1 MSRVILAGALI
12 VVGALVPVA
21 AKPDEVAVAKPK
33 AVDRPVLSFDDK
45 AVMEKLDEIWT
56 EYESR
61 IAGQN
66 AAIEEELKRL
76 RALAQKKGDIEEVKL
91 WDGREKQW
99 EATGQ
104 LKFEP
109 KAPSDTFAKFLQE
122 RTLRYGG
129 ARETL
134 EKEHK
139 ALVAKVLKDG
149 NEAWAKELD
158 ETFLAIAPSL
168 PPPKCP
174 LPPATSIPGL
184 RDGRYV
190 TKYPG
195 GWTLELQINGDTATV
210 LRSGFNGNL
219 QPPPAPI
226 SGVFRATSPMT
237 YAIDLEPWH
246 EVWVITPRS
255 GGRNIE
261 IQHWAGGVN
270 RYGPATH
277 KALADRVGK

>member
-1 MSRVILAGALI
+1 MSRVILAGVLI
-12 VVGALVPVA
+12 AVGALFAVA

-33 AVDRPVLSFDDK
+33 AVDRPALSFDDK
-45 AVMEKLDEIWT
+45 AVKGKLDEIWT
-56 EYESR
+56 EYESQ

-66 AAIEEELKRL
+66 AEIEEELKRL
-76 RALAQKKGDIEEVKL
+76 HALAQKKGDIEEVKL

-104 LKFEP
+104 LQFEP
-109 KAPSDTFAKFLQE
+109 KASNDTFAEFLRE
-122 RTLRYGG
+122 RTLKYGK
-129 ARETL
+129 AREAL

-139 ALVAKVLKDG
+139 ALVAKVLKGG

-158 ETFLAIAPSL
+158 ETFLAIAPNL
-168 PPPKCP
+168 PPPQP
-174 LPPATSIPGL
+174 FQPSIPGL

-246 EVWVITPRS
+246 EVWAITPRS
-255 GGRNIE
+255 GGKNIQ

-277 KALADRVGK
+277 KALAERVGK